1 MREYSTRRRKERP
14 RAGGNE
20 LVPRTDWGPRRLRL
34 SSLALEAALAV
45 SHLCF
50 IPVLPELLL
59 VIVLWK
65 MNTSFPVSDIRDEN
79 H

>member
-1 MREYSTRRRKERP
+1 MREYSTRRRRKRP

-20 LVPRTDWGPRRLRL
+20 PVPRTGWGPQRLPL
-34 SSLALEAALAV
+34 SSLDLEPVLAV

-59 VIVLWK
+59 FIVLWK
-65 MNTSFPVSDIRDEN
+65 TNTSFLVSDIRDEN